1 MPDPVSPVVE
11 SQRNPPIGSNPNS
24 YASSSEERVKP
35 GETHGVG
42 PDEGSRFMNNLNNQT
57 KAGSSVVT
65 SNTLVSKAPSGGSGA
80 ADHALKVFGNMSEQ
94 HVGSDRSI
102 AKNGGGSGA
111 ADHALKVF
119 GDMSAQ
125 RAGTDGSIAKNGGGV
140 VPNALQGILPSGGVG
155 LTEALVPVV
164 LVLANNA
171 TTKRALRSSGVS
183 QKVINKALPSGGE
196 NMPPQLT
203 EGGSLANTIAIP
215 AGLFLASHMVA
226 KSARRTGKNFRKSRK
241 QSDNR
246 RSRRYRRRRR

>member
-1 MPDPVSPVVE
+1 MSATPVV
-11 SQRNPPIGSNPNS
+11 NS
-24 YASSSEERVKP
+24 KMSSSVPNVNVYNPHE
-35 GETHGVG
+35 
-42 PDEGSRFMNNLNNQT
+42 NLTNGQQSGTAPANSNYAA
-57 KAGSSVVT
+57 KSNKGGSSVVT
-65 SNTLVSKAPSGGSGA
+65 SNTLVSKAP
-80 ADHALKVFGNMSEQ
+80 
-94 HVGSDRSI
+94 
-102 AKNGGGSGA
+102 GGGSGA

>member
-1 MPDPVSPVVE
+1 MS
-11 SQRNPPIGSNPNS
+11 SQGSNPNS
-24 YASSSEERVKP
+24 SGYSSDEGVKP

-42 PDEGSRFMNNLNNQT
+42 PGEGSRYMNILNKQP

-65 SNTLVSKAPSGGSGA
+65 SNTLVSKAP
-80 ADHALKVFGNMSEQ
+80 
-94 HVGSDRSI
+94 
-102 AKNGGGSGA
+102 GGGSGA